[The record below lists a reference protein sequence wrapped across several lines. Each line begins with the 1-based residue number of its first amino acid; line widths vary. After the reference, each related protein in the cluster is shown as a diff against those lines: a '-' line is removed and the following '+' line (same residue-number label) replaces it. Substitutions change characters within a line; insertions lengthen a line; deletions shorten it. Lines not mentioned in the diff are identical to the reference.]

1 MSRLILPLPGNEPFA
16 AQLADALG
24 GELGRIETR
33 HFPDGESYVRL
44 HGDPSGRAVNLV
56 CSLAQPDRQFLPLVF
71 DGDPRAFHGVM
82 PYRDGHMQSW
92 NLTRL

>member
-24 GELGRIETR
+24 AELGAIETR

-56 CSLAQPDRQFLPLVF
+56 
-71 DGDPRAFHGVM
+71 
-82 PYRDGHMQSW
+82 
-92 NLTRL
+92 